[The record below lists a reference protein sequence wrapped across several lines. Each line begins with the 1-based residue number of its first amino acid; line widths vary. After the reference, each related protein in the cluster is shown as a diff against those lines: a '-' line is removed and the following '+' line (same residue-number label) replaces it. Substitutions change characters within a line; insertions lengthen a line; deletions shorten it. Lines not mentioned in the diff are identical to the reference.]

1 MSMYAEQQAKAGQR
15 TSSLASLGEIHQPL
29 GHEPEMSVVL
39 KRLNREVDALESV
52 LSDMLRRLD
61 PVLQPPSVNK
71 ASQPPVNPSVQS
83 PLGGMVHNEA
93 ERIGQLSERIAEA
106 LMRLAV

>member
-15 TSSLASLGEIHQPL
+15 TSLASLGEIHQPL
-29 GHEPEMSVVL
+29 AEPEMSVVL

-71 ASQPPVNPSVQS
+71 ASQPPVNPTVQS

-93 ERIGQLSERIAEA
+93 ERIGQLSERIADA
-106 LMRLAV
+106 FMRLAV

>member
-15 TSSLASLGEIHQPL
+15 TSLASLGEIHQPL
-29 GHEPEMSVVL
+29 AEPEMSVVL

-71 ASQPPVNPSVQS
+71 ASQPPVNPTVQS

-93 ERIGQLSERIAEA
+93 ERIGQLSERIADA

>member
-1 MSMYAEQQAKAGQR
+1 
-15 TSSLASLGEIHQPL
+15 
-29 GHEPEMSVVL
+29 MSVVL
-39 KRLNREVDALESV
+39 KRLNCEVDALDSV

>member
-15 TSSLASLGEIHQPL
+15 TSLASLGEIHQPL
-29 GHEPEMSVVL
+29 AEPEMSVVL

-71 ASQPPVNPSVQS
+71 ASQPPVNPTVQSPS

-93 ERIGQLSERIAEA
+93 ERIGQLSERIADA